1 MLGVGWWGATGKFHF
16 SKKEKQKKR
25 TLAFARGR
33 LIRGSTSICLSFTG
47 KGLVQSLWSFHFR
60 FSVRCKKRE
69 KKRPLA
75 ITAKGRY
82 QRGSTFVYQC
92 FTATELR
99 KSSINDCCCN
109 GQTRSLLLFFR
120 KNDSK
125 MCFTTMRY
133 LFAPTRDSLQTASLA
148 TLLFDVC
155 FIKLCLTLLALK
167 ENVKHF
173 FWNFRNFV
181 ACTDFEGK
189 IQGKEDAA
197 A

>member
-1 MLGVGWWGATGKFHF
+1 LAGEGQLASFIFLKKKNKKAHTGICQRTLDTWFHLNLPF
-16 SKKEKQKKR
+16 LHRNRPRAVLVILPLSVFGEPQKKEK
-25 TLAFARGR
+25 
-33 LIRGSTSICLSFTG
+33 
-47 KGLVQSLWSFHFR
+47 
-60 FSVRCKKRE
+60 

-109 GQTRSLLLFFR
+109 GQTRSFLLFFR

-173 FWNFRNFV
+173 F
-181 ACTDFEGK
+181 
-189 IQGKEDAA
+189 
-197 A
+197 